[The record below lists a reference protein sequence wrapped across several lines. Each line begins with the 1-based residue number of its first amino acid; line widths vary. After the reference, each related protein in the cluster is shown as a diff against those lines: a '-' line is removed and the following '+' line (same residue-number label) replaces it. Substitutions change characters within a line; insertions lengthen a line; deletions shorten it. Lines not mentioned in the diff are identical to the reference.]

1 MKDYEWTSPKPL
13 IVETLSRVTAFSGL
27 LLALAIAMIL
37 FGYEYIGYM
46 VLCIG
51 AVVTVLIIS
60 KATGTKIQIKGDTL
74 YYGTSQTVDISKLNS
89 VRITR
94 QLWFE
99 DILVL
104 KSPKEVVP
112 VSMRGVPQA
121 VRDEIL
127 VALSERVNAS

>member
-13 IVETLSRVTAFSGL
+13 ITETVSRVTAFSGL

-37 FGYEYIGYM
+37 FGYEYIGYL
-46 VLCIG
+46 VLGIG
-51 AVVTVLIIS
+51 AVVAVLIIT
-60 KATGTKIQIKGDTL
+60 KASGTKIQIKGDTL
-74 YYGTSQTVDISKLNS
+74 YYGASQRVDISKLNS
-89 VRITR
+89 VRIAR

-112 VSMRGVPQA
+112 VSMRGVPQV

-127 VALSERVNAS
+127 VALNERVNAS